1 MLDKINLNKKMSK
14 KDYKKQAAVLGTRLA
29 ELQRAL
35 KNEKIPVTIIV
46 EGFGASGKGTLI
58 NELIQPLDSH
68 AFRVFTT
75 QKPSEEEAMR
85 PYFWRFWTK
94 LPENGKIHIFDRSW
108 YKDIVEGYVT
118 GRTSRMEMQKRLS
131 DAIDYE
137 QELTVD
143 GMVMIKLFLYI
154 SKEEQKKRLKN
165 LESNEATEW
174 RVDSKD
180 WEDYKNYKKWLAGYE
195 EMLQT
200 TDTDFGKWA
209 VIESNDR
216 EYASIKILN
225 TVCKAFEEA
234 LEKNAERKAV
244 HFAEETVK
252 SAEEAVRT
260 ETSPNKN
267 IEENII
273 SPMKAS
279 VLDGIDLSKKLTKKE
294 YNEKLEK
301 LQTRMAELH
310 SVMYRKRIPVIL
322 AFEGWDAGG
331 KGGAINRLTRTMD
344 PRGYE
349 VIPTSAPND
358 VEKAHH
364 YLWRFWNKVPKAG
377 HAAIFDRTWYG
388 RVMVERIEGFCTE
401 PEWKRAY
408 NEINQM
414 EAQWAAEG
422 AVVLK
427 FWMHIDKDEQKRRFE
442 ERMTNPNK
450 QWKITDEDWRNRDKW
465 NEYVEAVDEMIIRTS
480 TSYAPWIV
488 VEGNDKRYARIKVLE
503 SVVEAI
509 EAKLKA

>member
-1 MLDKINLNKKMSK
+1 MLDKINLNKKMK
-14 KDYKKQAAVLGTRLA
+14 KRDYKKQANVLGTRLA
-29 ELQRAL
+29 ALQRAL
-35 KNEKIPVTIIV
+35 KEEKIPVTIIV

-58 NELIQPLDSH
+58 NELIQPMDSH

-75 QKPSEEEAMR
+75 QEPSEEEAMR

-108 YKDIVEGYVT
+108 YKEIVEGFA
-118 GRTSRMEMQKRLS
+118 GGKTSRNEMRNYLG
-131 DAIDYE
+131 DAIGFE

-154 SKEEQKKRLKN
+154 SKEEQKKRFKN
-165 LESNEATEW
+165 LESNPATAW
-174 RVDSKD
+174 RVDKKD
-180 WEDYKNYKKWLAGYE
+180 WEDHKNYKKWLDGYE

-200 TDTDFGKWA
+200 TDTDFGKWT
-209 VIESNDR
+209 VIEANDR
-216 EYASIKILN
+216 EYASIKILS
-225 TVCKAFEEA
+225 TVCNAFEEA
-234 LEKNAERKAV
+234 LAKNAEKKAIKT
-244 HFAEETVK
+244 AGEAAKTEA
-252 SAEEAVRT
+252 SAD
-260 ETSPNKN
+260 ETSDA
-267 IEENII
+267 
-273 SPMKAS
+273 MKAS

-294 YNEKLEK
+294 YNERLQR
-301 LQTRMAELH
+301 LQTRMAVLH
-310 SVMYRKRIPVIL
+310 SEMYRKRIPVIL

-377 HAAIFDRTWYG
+377 HVAIFDRTWYG

-401 PEWKRAY
+401 AEWKRAF

-414 EAQWAAEG
+414 EAQWAENG

-427 FWMHIDKDEQKRRFE
+427 FWLHIDKAEQKRRFE
-442 ERMTNPNK
+442 ERMENPNK
-450 QWKITDEDWRNRDKW
+450 QWKITDEDWRNREKW
-465 NEYVEAVDEMIIRTS
+465 DAYVEAVDEMIIRTS

-503 SVVEAI
+503 SVVDAI
-509 EAKLKA
+509 EKKLERSSAER